1 MDTFKQYLKED
12 QPSYRF
18 GCIMAAF
25 NDHTNTVIKEL
36 QERIPESFLY
46 RDGDMDAIEP
56 DLHVTIK
63 YGLNI
68 KDFDGFPVNIPF
80 KILRPFDVKIT
91 DISYFEQEEFD
102 VLKLAVE
109 PSKILVSLREYIEER
124 WTWEDKYPVYEPHIT
139 LAYVKK
145 GMAEKYINEIAAH
158 HPMPSYAKVNR
169 FIASLPDKVK
179 LHIPLT

>member
-1 MDTFKQYLKED
+1 MESFKQYLKED

-18 GCIMAAF
+18 GCIMASF
-25 NDHTNTVIKEL
+25 TDHTNTVIKHL
-36 QERIPESFLY
+36 QDRIPASFLY
-46 RDGDMDAIEP
+46 HDGDMTPIES

-68 KDFDGFPVNIPF
+68 ESFDGFPVNIPF
-80 KILRPFDVKIT
+80 KILRPFDIKIEN
-91 DISYFEQEEFD
+91 ISYFEQEEFD

-124 WTWEDKYPVYEPHIT
+124 WTWEDKYPVYQPHIT

-145 GMAEKYINEIAAH
+145 GMAEKYINEIATH
-158 HPMPSYAKVNR
+158 HPVPSYATANK
-169 FIASLPDKVK
+169 FIASLPNKVK
-179 LHIPLT
+179 LHIPLS